1 MEGHEVEEDG
11 RIWLTWVANEKYQ
24 IGRMPMPWD
33 FFGKPCYTELVPL
46 PDLIGA
52 YGASTPRLMRFLH
65 AMHNAAVG
73 QRTDLT
79 SNLLRRTVLTSFN
92 SDLIDEVVQRGNWKI
107 QRVKD
112 PRDFV
117 IVEEPDAPPSAW

>member
-11 RIWLTWVANEKYQ
+11 RIWMTWVANEKYQ

-52 YGASTPRLMRFLH
+52 YRRLHPAVNAVSARH
-65 AMHNAAVG
+65 A
-73 QRTDLT
+73 QRR
-79 SNLLRRTVLTSFN
+79 SRTEN
-92 SDLIDEVVQRGNWKI
+92 
-107 QRVKD
+107 
-112 PRDFV
+112 
-117 IVEEPDAPPSAW
+117 